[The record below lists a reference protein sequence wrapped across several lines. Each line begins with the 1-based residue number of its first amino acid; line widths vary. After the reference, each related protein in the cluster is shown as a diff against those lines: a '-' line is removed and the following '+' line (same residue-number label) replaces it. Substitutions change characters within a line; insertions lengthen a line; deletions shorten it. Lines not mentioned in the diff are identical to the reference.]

1 MSQQIFLFLALNSS
15 SKASIYTVLKH
26 LGPRFLSLQ
35 LPGFS
40 LLLLDLIHAC
50 NVVLSSSDLS
60 KTTPRSEAVSI
71 LGGLLSLPDD
81 FTQLTVLEPTQNIQM
96 VSCPDIKVRY
106 SVKYDTKVY

>member
-1 MSQQIFLFLALNSS
+1 MA
-15 SKASIYTVLKH
+15 LKH

-40 LLLLDLIHAC
+40 LLLLDLILAC

-96 VSCPDIKVRY
+96 VSCPDIKVCLGGGGGVCTSTNGGCDLR
-106 SVKYDTKVY
+106 TM